1 MTTLIAIG
9 AVLLAVVLTLL
20 ALLVLVGLR
29 IMSRNTVD
37 AEDYDYCD
45 TCASEP
51 APLQGTEIDEAYKQ
65 RRHVKAHQP
74 WGAIND

>member
-9 AVLLAVVLTLL
+9 AILLAVALTLL
-20 ALLVLVGLR
+20 ALLVGLR
-29 IMSRNTVD
+29 IMSRNTAD
-37 AEDYDYCD
+37 AEDFDYCD

-51 APLQGTEIDEAYKQ
+51 AALQGTEIDEAYKQ
-65 RRHVKAHQP
+65 RRHVRAHQP